1 MVVTDVSKSNK
12 SPQLNDQQIKDLVD
26 IRSPIQ
32 LAVVVD
38 VIFNENHVKL
48 QDEYKQKINPQTVPL
63 NYKNEP
69 AKENDVD
76 FSYIGRAKVRILSQE
91 KKVIGGKIALGYTFG
106 SNYYAISIGQ

>member
-69 AKENDVD
+69 AK
-76 FSYIGRAKVRILSQE
+76 K
-91 KKVIGGKIALGYTFG
+91 TM
-106 SNYYAISIGQ
+106 